1 MLIAVSHLAPYWAWL
16 SLDPFSPVTTVLRL
30 VQVHMLVWPPTFGL
44 YLCLRRQP
52 LTPPN
57 LWNGMKETFGLTP
70 RQVKEQDESLAQ
82 SEQDAGS
89 RLEPTVSLYA
99 DPTATHGFV

>member
-1 MLIAVSHLAPYWAWL
+1 MLIAISHPAPYWAWL
-16 SLDPFSPVTTVLRL
+16 WLDPISPVTTVLRL

-57 LWNGMKETFGLTP
+57 LWNSIKETFGLTP
-70 RQVKEQDESLAQ
+70 RQEKKEDGASAQ
-82 SEQDAGS
+82 SQQDVES
-89 RLEPTVSLYA
+89 RLGSNVSLSA
-99 DPTATHGFV
+99 APTATHGFV